1 MHHIF
6 KDFVLADSRF
16 QVQSNLK
23 SPKLNVRFKLYLRIL
38 FFLKM
43 LKVLFDLKRYTALFY
58 KLPDIHIIYID
69 SKLVDGLEKTVMQV
83 ARRITYYEKK
93 IFFIHKLYKLR
104 I

>member
-1 MHHIF
+1 
-6 KDFVLADSRF
+6 
-16 QVQSNLK
+16 
-23 SPKLNVRFKLYLRIL
+23 
-38 FFLKM
+38 M

-93 IFFIHKLYKLR
+93 NLFYTQTLQIKNMKFWYFAARFYLR
-104 I
+104 N